1 MLLQKLFQPIFGVS
15 LIKLF
20 HLLFATLKLKYY
32 ITEETGGQRAAF
44 SLNPSFNL
52 KESLVCP
59 VKSPKELFINYVSC
73 FRIRS
78 KFLKN
83 SAVILKNSDQRM
95 HGRFILKEMKFDHET
110 YQKDFLCKLGMEPCH
125 HQNY

>member
-1 MLLQKLFQPIFGVS
+1 MLLQKSFQPIFGVS

-32 ITEETGGQRAAF
+32 ITEKRGGQGAAL

-73 FRIRS
+73 FTDES
-78 KFLKN
+78 TFE
-83 SAVILKNSDQRM
+83 ILEEFRCHPQEFRP
-95 HGRFILKEMKFDHET
+95 E
-110 YQKDFLCKLGMEPCH
+110 CMED
-125 HQNY
+125 